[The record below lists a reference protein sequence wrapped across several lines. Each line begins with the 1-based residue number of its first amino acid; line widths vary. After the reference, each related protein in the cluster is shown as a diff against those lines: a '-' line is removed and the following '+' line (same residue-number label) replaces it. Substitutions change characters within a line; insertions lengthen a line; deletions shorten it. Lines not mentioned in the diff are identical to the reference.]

1 MMWRMSEQRD
11 WMPGEQ
17 LPRLPIDWERMAQL
31 LVALVMVAAACFLL
45 LRGMDRGG
53 SAVWGTTIVSALMV
67 IGAIGLAIDRR
78 QP

>member
-11 WMPGEQ
+11 WMPGEK
-17 LPRLPIDWERMAQL
+17 LPGLPIDWERMAQL
-31 LVALVMVAAACFLL
+31 LVALVMVAAACYLL

-53 SAVWGTTIVSALMV
+53 SAVWGTTIVGALLV